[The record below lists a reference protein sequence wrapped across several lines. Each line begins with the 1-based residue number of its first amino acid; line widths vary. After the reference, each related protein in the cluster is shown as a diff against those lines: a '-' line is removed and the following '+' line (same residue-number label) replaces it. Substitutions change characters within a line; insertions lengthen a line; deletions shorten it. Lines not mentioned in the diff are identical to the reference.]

1 MLAPRVPLVHTNFPS
16 FTNSLAYAKATLF
29 NFTMTIHLRLSL
41 RLDVSA
47 KGQDWSGADGGPYSV
62 YLAAGHIF
70 GSRYLRVEV
79 RRLGLAKNDLFRSRV
94 TEKKRF

>member
-1 MLAPRVPLVHTNFPS
+1 
-16 FTNSLAYAKATLF
+16 
-29 NFTMTIHLRLSL
+29 MTIHLRLSL

-47 KGQDWSGADGGPYSV
+47 KGQDWSGADGGPYGV

-79 RRLGLAKNDLFRSRV
+79 RRLRLAKNDLCQPGM
-94 TEKKRF
+94 TEKETILSHIALKHQKLGNEI